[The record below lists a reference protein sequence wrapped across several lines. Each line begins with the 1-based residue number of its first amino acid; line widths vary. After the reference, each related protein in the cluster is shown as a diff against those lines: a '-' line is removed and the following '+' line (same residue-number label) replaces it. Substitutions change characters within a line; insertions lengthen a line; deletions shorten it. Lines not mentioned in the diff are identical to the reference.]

1 MALSSATAWTDTT
14 DIIASATPVRL
25 KAVRIR
31 CNPDSVLNSYVQLF
45 DSADATPGSTLPD
58 EVIYVPRADQ
68 AGRQVEQ
75 NVAFKG
81 KYYHTGLTWFVSTTA
96 TGATAATTSA
106 PLLVEVHYAPGG

>member
-1 MALSSATAWTDTT
+1 MAVSSASSWSDTT

-25 KAVRIR
+25 KAVKIR

-58 EVIYVPRADQ
+58 EVIYVPRSDQ
-68 AGRQVEQ
+68 AGRQVEM
-75 NVAFKG
+75 NLSYKG
-81 KYYHTGLTWFVSTTA
+81 KYFHTGLTWFVSTTS

-106 PLLVEVHYAPGG
+106 PLLVDVHYTPGG